1 MALWTFRD
9 YTSESGDNVIVRW
22 VEAIKPPKRRWK
34 MIARWDAF
42 LEHIQNLEP
51 PRWPSE
57 WFTELKGFP
66 RILEMKFTVQ
76 NIQFRP
82 LGYFGPHRHEFTFLV
97 GAIEKNNRFVPLN
110 APELAIEHK
119 NIVEAN
125 PARAIEHELPVDDDA
140 K

>member
-1 MALWTFRD
+1 MGRFSGTHP
-9 YTSESGDNVIVRW
+9 ESGT
-22 VEAIKPPKRRWK
+22 AS
-34 MIARWDAF
+34 MAF
-42 LEHIQNLEP
+42 RVVH
-51 PRWPSE
+51 
-57 WFTELKGFP
+57 ELNGFP
-66 RILEMKFTVQ
+66 RVLEMKFTVQ